1 MHSID
6 KLCTVDA
13 VNNNSVGSNRVNSRI
28 TLYKN
33 NNSMSYGKVLWK
45 CEAFRWACI
54 LIAHE

>member
-1 MHSID
+1 MFNNMHAID

-33 NNSMSYGKVLWK
+33 NNSMSYGKVL
-45 CEAFRWACI
+45 
-54 LIAHE
+54 